1 MASSILIR
9 SDAGVVKV
17 VVVVVVVV
25 AVVVVVVPFPHHAM
39 VEDDHDDDHSKDD
52 DDDDDDDDND
62 SFRNDRNESFPRYRS
77 QKSVGGFRYQAPTT
91 TRITIDETAT
101 LVDDK
106 NLRIRRRFLSLE
118 ALEGSCGSDF
128 SGVVKGSLIL
138 VSLRLY
144 WCS

>member
-39 VEDDHDDDHSKDD
+39 VDDDHDDDHSK
-52 DDDDDDDDND
+52 DDDDDDDND

>member
-39 VEDDHDDDHSKDD
+39 VEDDHDDDHSK
-52 DDDDDDDDND
+52 DDDDDDDND